1 MTRIP
6 RTVLPFSGPLPYPAA
21 HVLRGSE
28 VERSFLGFTRAD
40 AVGRA
45 FLWARRQDDQ
55 DRQTQSQAEGSRK
68 APNRVQTSVT
78 LPAMAATRD
87 AAAETALGWGSDL
100 SGLRAVVYCAPAMTV
115 TDVFIDEVVRQALD
129 RHAEGI
135 DLVGPSEWIC
145 TRMMMAGIRHDFDE
159 IRVRQGVDV

>member
-28 VERSFLGFTRAD
+28 VERSFLGFTRAH

-55 DRQTQSQAEGSRK
+55 DRQAQRQAEVVRE

-78 LPAMAATRD
+78 LPAMAATRE
-87 AAAETALGWGSDL
+87 AAAHLALEWGQDL

-115 TDVFIDEVVRQALD
+115 TDVFIDEVVRQAMD

-135 DLVGPSEWIC
+135 ELVGPSDSVS
-145 TRMMMAGIRHDFDE
+145 TSMMMAGVRHNYGPIRT
-159 IRVRQGVDV
+159 RLGVDV

>member
-28 VERSFLGFTRAD
+28 VERSFLGFTRAH

-55 DRQTQSQAEGSRK
+55 DRQTQRQAEGERQ
-68 APNRVQTSVT
+68 APHRVPKSVA
-78 LPAMAATRD
+78 LPAMAATRE
-87 AAAETALGWGSDL
+87 AAVDMALGWGSDL
-100 SGLRAVVYCAPAMTV
+100 SGLRAVIYCAPMTAGS
-115 TDVFIDEVVRQALD
+115 DAFCDEVVLQVLD
-129 RHAEGI
+129 RRADGI
-135 DLVGPSEWIC
+135 ELVGASVATWTHMVKAGRRNDFEDI
-145 TRMMMAGIRHDFDE
+145 RMRRA
-159 IRVRQGVDV
+159 VDV